1 MNIPSNNKN
10 PKTMKHKD
18 INQIEDSNLK
28 KIMMLIKK
36 LDASQKKLDKIIKKN
51 IKTEE

>member
-1 MNIPSNNKN
+1 M
-10 PKTMKHKD
+10 KTKD
-18 INQIEDSNLK
+18 INNLKDSNLK
-28 KIMMLIKK
+28 KIMLLIKK

>member
-1 MNIPSNNKN
+1 M
-10 PKTMKHKD
+10 KTKD
-18 INQIEDSNLK
+18 INNLKDSNLK

-51 IKTEE
+51 IKTQE